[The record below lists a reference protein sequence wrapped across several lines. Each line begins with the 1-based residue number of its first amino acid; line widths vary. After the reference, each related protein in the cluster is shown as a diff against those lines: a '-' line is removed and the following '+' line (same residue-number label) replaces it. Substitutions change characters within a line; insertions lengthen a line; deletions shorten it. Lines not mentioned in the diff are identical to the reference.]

1 MVRVKV
7 KGYLRFKGLVGE
19 EAFLGLEIEKA
30 TLRDALNALC
40 RQRGAR
46 LVSVLLDTSTN
57 ELRRS
62 NLVLLNGQ
70 PHLSLGHKLDTEL
83 QDGDEIVLCPV
94 LAGG

>member
-7 KGYLRFKGLVGE
+7 KGYLRFKALAGK
-19 EAFLGLEIEKA
+19 EAFLDLEIEKA

-40 RQRGAR
+40 SQRGAR
-46 LVSVLLDTSTN
+46 LESVLLDPSTN
-57 ELRRS
+57 EIRRS

-70 PHLSLGHKLDTEL
+70 PHLSLGDKLDTEL
-83 QDGDEIVLCPV
+83 QDDDEIVLCPV